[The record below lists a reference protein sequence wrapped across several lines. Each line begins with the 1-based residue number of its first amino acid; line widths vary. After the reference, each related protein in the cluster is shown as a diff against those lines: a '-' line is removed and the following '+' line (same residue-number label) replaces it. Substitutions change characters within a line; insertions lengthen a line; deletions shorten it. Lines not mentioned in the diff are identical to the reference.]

1 MGRKSS
7 LPMTVL
13 FFVVSFTLSGIGVYF
28 WANQS
33 QQIEIES
40 TDNYQSGIV
49 EIESKYNSKIDS
61 IQDIPINTSHIDEQI
76 SYWKSRR
83 PANIEERQMI
93 RENIADLSDER
104 ANVIDGINER
114 RNESISRLKQQKQ
127 SEIELLSV
135 RLTNKN
141 REAGRN
147 NFVTIIL
154 FLMVVVTEFLIVS
167 IQKQISTYYDKYQMD
182 TIRMI
187 REYEIRGT
195 NMHDEKAINKLKYHP
210 LIVKHFENESPE
222 ESFKKIKDTYN
233 LLFEL
238 NLVDKKGKL
247 KPDSSKQLK
256 EFYSKINV
264 L

>member
-1 MGRKSS
+1 
-7 LPMTVL
+7 
-13 FFVVSFTLSGIGVYF
+13 
-28 WANQS
+28 
-33 QQIEIES
+33 
-40 TDNYQSGIV
+40 
-49 EIESKYNSKIDS
+49 
-61 IQDIPINTSHIDEQI
+61 
-76 SYWKSRR
+76 
-83 PANIEERQMI
+83 
-93 RENIADLSDER
+93 
-104 ANVIDGINER
+104 
-114 RNESISRLKQQKQ
+114 
-127 SEIELLSV
+127 
-135 RLTNKN
+135 
-141 REAGRN
+141 
-147 NFVTIIL
+147 
-154 FLMVVVTEFLIVS
+154 MVVVTEFLIVS

-247 KPDSSKQLK
+247 NPDSSKQLK